1 MEIKFELD
9 TDKAAKAAV
18 AIVTVHAFSRIS
30 LATDLPSLA
39 AANALA
45 TIIVITILYAP
56 LPGLL
61 KTHLGSHDA
70 RRNHA
75 PLQGGA

>member
-1 MEIKFELD
+1 MEIKFKLD

-18 AIVTVHAFSRIS
+18 AIVTAHVFSRVS
-30 LATDLPSLA
+30 LATDSSSLA
-39 AANALA
+39 VANALA
-45 TIIVITILYAP
+45 TIIIIAIRP
-56 LPGLL
+56 PPGLQ
-61 KTHLGSHDA
+61 KTRLGSHDA

>member
-9 TDKAAKAAV
+9 TNKATKAAV
-18 AIVTVHAFSRIS
+18 AIATAHSFSRVS

-45 TIIVITILYAP
+45 TIIVIAILYRPCPASKK
-56 LPGLL
+56 LV
-61 KTHLGSHDA
+61 
-70 RRNHA
+70 
-75 PLQGGA
+75 